1 MCYLLIFQIITF
13 SRPGAVKLTHSGAAF
28 HLRGQSAGQRK
39 STRRNGHKVDG
50 KTKEDI
56 LFITKTAL
64 DFFFFVRMQ
73 VTVLN
78 GEGLA

>member
-13 SRPGAVKLTHSGAAF
+13 SRPGAVKLTHSGATF
-28 HLRGQSAGQRK
+28 HLRVLCAGQRK
-39 STRRNGHKVDG
+39 STRRNGHEVDG

-64 DFFFFVRMQ
+64 DFFVRMQ